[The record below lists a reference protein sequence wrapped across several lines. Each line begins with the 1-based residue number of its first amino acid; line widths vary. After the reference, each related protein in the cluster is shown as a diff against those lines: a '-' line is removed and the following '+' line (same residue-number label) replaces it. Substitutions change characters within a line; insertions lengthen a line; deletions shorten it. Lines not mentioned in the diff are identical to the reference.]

1 MTEWHIQSRSRTCQV
16 SHREFEDKET
26 YHTLLF
32 HTRHGLERLDV
43 CEEVYK
49 RDYASGVQRDGLIS
63 QWKGVYQAPPP
74 PEPDAVQ
81 KGNAESLLREL
92 TALGDPQYATACYIL
107 AVMLERKRQLKV
119 REQVREESGRF
130 FVYEHPKTG
139 EVFTIRDPELRLDQ
153 LMDVQ
158 VQVAE
163 LLEHGLPKP
172 GVAELPMEEA
182 AVAEAD
188 PSDRTDQ
195 SDPTDEPDPAE
206 PSESSQPESTPVHSS

>member
-16 SHREFEDKET
+16 SHRDFEDKET

-32 HTRHGLERLDV
+32 HTRQGLERLDV

-119 REQVREESGRF
+119 REQVRDDNGRF

-163 LLEHGLPKP
+163 LLENGLPKP
-172 GVAELPMEEA
+172 GDAELPIE
-182 AVAEAD
+182 EAD
-188 PSDRTDQ
+188 PSDP
-195 SDPTDEPDPAE
+195 SDPTDDPDLEDPAE
-206 PSESSQPESTPVHSS
+206 PSETPQPDATPVHSS